1 VFCAKCG
8 QQIPESSDICPL
20 CGREAT
26 FKMGSLPT
34 VPAFGSVPAPGEIIW
49 PDKSQ
54 KISLPAGRPG
64 MKRIGGWLLFFCI
77 MLTVLAPIT
86 VLIQAWTGDIGA
98 EGLFE
103 VAWAA
108 FGALVGVMTWNVN
121 PRAFLLLWI
130 YFGITLGFLV
140 LGFVGM
146 ALSDD
151 SASFNQIM
159 LTFRTL
165 IYTVAWFIY
174 FKRSDRVRATFGRN
188 L

>member
-1 VFCAKCG
+1 
-8 QQIPESSDICPL
+8 
-20 CGREAT
+20 
-26 FKMGSLPT
+26 M
-34 VPAFGSVPAPGEIIW
+34 
-49 PDKSQ
+49 
-54 KISLPAGRPG
+54 
-64 MKRIGGWLLFFCI
+64 
-77 MLTVLAPIT
+77 
-86 VLIQAWTGDIGA
+86 
-98 EGLFE
+98 
-103 VAWAA
+103 
-108 FGALVGVMTWNVN
+108 
-121 PRAFLLLWI
+121 
-130 YFGITLGFLV
+130 TLGFLV